1 MFTESTTLREKGS
14 HNEVPTGLDG
24 TELVAAMPPGQSV
37 GDDPGARDNCKVTHM
52 VITVKV
58 ICTQQGWM
66 GPSYHC
72 VDDQALEVP
81 LGSAGSGL

>member
-1 MFTESTTLREKGS
+1 MFTESFTLREKVS

-24 TELVAAMPPGQSV
+24 TELVAAVPHGQSV
-37 GDDPGARDNCKVTHM
+37 GDPGARYNCKVTHM

-66 GPSYHC
+66 GPSLLL
-72 VDDQALEVP
+72 VITV
-81 LGSAGSGL
+81 